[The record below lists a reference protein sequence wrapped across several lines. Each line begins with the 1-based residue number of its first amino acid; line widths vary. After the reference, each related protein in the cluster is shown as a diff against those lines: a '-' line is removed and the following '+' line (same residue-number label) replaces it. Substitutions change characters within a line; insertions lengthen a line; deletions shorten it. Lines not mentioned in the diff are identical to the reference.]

1 MPNNKRPMICCLLH
15 RRPVVRVVACSRRR
29 SLSVRIPII
38 AKGRA
43 ADQFA
48 QACGA
53 GYNRTMTTKT
63 RRKGTELPE
72 IALVPAEMAAPPD
85 AAARE
90 QLRQVL
96 LQQKLPQ
103 LRAMAAARQVTARGN
118 QREPLVDAL
127 LDNLLDPVA
136 QAAIVAGLGQPARAL
151 LAVGLVLDWMH
162 NNVTSPD
169 AQRVL

>member
-1 MPNNKRPMICCLLH
+1 MPKNKRPMILCLLY
-15 RRPVVRVVACSRRR
+15 RRPVASCGASFPAAILACSP
-29 SLSVRIPII
+29 PII
-38 AKGRA
+38 AKGGA

-48 QACGA
+48 QVCQA
-53 GYNRTMTTKT
+53 GYNRVRTTKT

-72 IALVPAEMAAPPD
+72 IALVPPEMAAPPD

-127 LDNLLDPVA
+127 LDNLLDPAA
-136 QAAIVAGLGQPARAL
+136 QAA
-151 LAVGLVLDWMH
+151 
-162 NNVTSPD
+162 
-169 AQRVL
+169 